1 MVASTENRISE
12 WKFIETEPLGISGE
26 AGEQFVWQKVREN
39 FTDGEGVA
47 FWSYRSFSH
56 EQQIR
61 READILIVSKD
72 LGLIIIEVKSF
83 TIAKI
88 SEVEATRWK
97 MVSGFY
103 KDYIYPYH
111 QAEKQLYALLNN
123 CNKESILKNKV
134 QGRVIVA
141 LPMITKTEWNNKGF
155 DESHHTCPPI
165 LFKEDLEKHN
175 LVKNIQNK
183 ATIIQAASP
192 SLNDQQWKQLLKVI
206 GTPKN
211 PPEDEIN
218 GNLNNSLQSPR
229 AQVITKLQ
237 DWISD
242 IDWQQLEIGM
252 QFPPGPQRIRG
263 MAGSGKTILLCQKA
277 ARMHWRNPEMD
288 IALVFFTRSL
298 YSLILELIDQWLR
311 YFSGGEF
318 RYNSQNSKLRVL
330 HAWGS
335 VNQPGLYST
344 ICRKSGVQPLN
355 ANHFPNQLPNEALA
369 LACKNLLDNTNFT
382 PIFDAILIDEGQ
394 DLIVDNHL
402 KFEGRQPFY
411 WMAYQAL
418 RPVNSN
424 LPEQRRL
431 IWAYDEAQSLNSLVI
446 PTSKEVLGTELSQ
459 LIGGRGGAFYEGRI
473 RKAHIIRRS
482 YRCPGTILM
491 AAHAIGM
498 GLLRP
503 NGLLAGFTNQ
513 RDWLRIGYEVTG
525 DFRKPGSTITL
536 HRPVENSPNPVHTL
550 WDAEVLEFQ
559 TYNSRKAELEQLVVK
574 IKSNIFDEKLKP
586 SHNILVIVLGDTQL
600 QDETATY
607 LRNSG
612 IDFYLPTAPKNNT
625 FLKNNASFP
634 NKFWNEGGITVSR
647 IHRAKGHESNIVYIL
662 GLDNVARNESS
673 ITLRNQLFVALTRTR
688 GWAYLSGIGNYPM
701 YEEMR
706 RVIESK
712 TTVNFTFQKPK
723 LDVSE

>member
-12 WKFIETEPLGISGE
+12 WKFIETEPLGVSGE
-26 AGEQFVWQKVREN
+26 AGEQFVWQKVRES
-39 FTDGEGVA
+39 FIDGEGVA
-47 FWSYRSFSH
+47 FWSYRTFSH
-56 EQQIR
+56 QQQIR

-88 SEVEATRWK
+88 DEVEGNKWK

-103 KDYIYPYH
+103 QDCIDPIR
-111 QAEKQLYALLNN
+111 QVENQLYALLNN
-123 CNKESILKNKV
+123 CDLEIS
-134 QGRVIVA
+134 GRAIVA
-141 LPMITKTEWNNKGF
+141 LPMITRSQWRDKGF
-155 DESHHTCPPI
+155 DEYHHTSPPI
-165 LFKEDLEKHN
+165 IFQDDLERQN
-175 LVKNIQNK
+175 LVNYIENN
-183 ATIIQAASP
+183 ATILQKGSKN
-192 SLNDQQWKQLLKVI
+192 LNDQQWEELLKAV
-206 GTPKN
+206 GSPRNLRGNRNKGNSKN
-211 PPEDEIN
+211 
-218 GNLNNSLQSPR
+218 SSQSPR
-229 AQVITKLQ
+229 AQVIATLQ
-237 DWISD
+237 DWISE

-277 ARMHWRNPEMD
+277 ARMHWRNPDMD

-298 YSLILELIDQWLR
+298 YSLMLELIDQWLR
-311 YFSGGEF
+311 YFSAGKF
-318 RYNSQNSKLRVL
+318 CYDPKNSKLRVL

-344 ICRKSGVQPLN
+344 VCNKSGVQPLN
-355 ANHFPNQLPNEALA
+355 VNHFPNQSPNDALA

-394 DLIVDNHL
+394 DLIVDDNL
-402 KFEGRQPFY
+402 KFEDKQPFY

-418 RPVNSN
+418 RPVDSN

-459 LIGGRGGAFYEGRI
+459 LIGGKGGAFYEGRI

-482 YRCPGTILM
+482 YRCPGFILM

-503 NGLLAGFTNQ
+503 NGLLTGFTNQ
-513 RDWLRIGYEVTG
+513 KDWLRIGYEVTG
-525 DFRKPGSTITL
+525 NFKKLGSIITL

-550 WDAEVLEFQ
+550 WDGEVLEFN
-559 TYNSRKAELEQLVVK
+559 TYNSRQDELEQLVAR
-574 IKSNIFDEKLKP
+574 IKSNIFDENLNP
-586 SHNILVIVLGDTQL
+586 SQNILVIVLGDIKL
-600 QDETATY
+600 QDETANY
-607 LRNSG
+607 LKNSG

-625 FLKNNASFP
+625 FLRNNASFP
-634 NKFWNEGGITVSR
+634 NKFWNEGGITISR
-647 IHRAKGHESNIVYIL
+647 IHRAKGHEANIVYIL

-673 ITLRNQLFVALTRTR
+673 IAFRNQLFVALTRTR

-701 YEEMR
+701 YEEIR

-712 TTVNFTFQKPK
+712 NTINFTFQKPK